1 MPVVARALED
11 VGRNLRGVPGDRGG
25 RIDVLAT
32 LLVEGLVEKQ
42 IELDVSPRF
51 PQVFDCIEDLELDAD
66 VLF

>member
-1 MPVVARALED
+1 MARTLED
-11 VGRNLRGVPGDRGG
+11 VGCNLRGMPGDRGG

-42 IELDVSPRF
+42 VELDVRPRF
-51 PQVFDCIEDLELDAD
+51 PQVFDCIEDLELNAD